1 MKKNHN
7 LFVLAI
13 VTLLA
18 LFTSQETA
26 KSNNFIRYA
35 GFEVAGSVTF
45 QTSSGEAVKDTPE
58 VVIWL
63 VPLDAIYVVGYRNE
77 PPRYQI
83 QQRKKKFEPSLLV
96 VPVGSTVD
104 FLNRDLYFHSV
115 FSVAR
120 GKRFD
125 LGPYRGGEQKAVR
138 FDRTGPA
145 YVFCKL
151 HPDELVVVLAVD
163 SSLFGVS
170 DISDHISIP
179 NVLPGRYLLH
189 FWYDGATEQELQAL
203 ERTTVFTGASHQL
216 PSISV
221 AMATRDWRNHGNS
234 GKFNDIPSGP
244 GYQLCKTIQKSHSG
258 SSR

>member
-1 MKKNHN
+1 MKKNHS

-13 VTLLA
+13 VTLLG

-26 KSNNFIRYA
+26 KPNNFIRHA

-45 QTSSGEAVKDTPE
+45 QSGSGEAVKDTPE

-63 VPLDAIYVVGYRNE
+63 VPLGATYVIGYRNK
-77 PPRYQI
+77 PPCYQI

-125 LGPYRGGEQKAVR
+125 LGPYHGGEQKSVR
-138 FDRTGPA
+138 FDRAGPA

-151 HPDELVVVLAVD
+151 HPDMLAVVLAVD

-189 FWYDGATEQELQAL
+189 VWYEGATEQELKAL
-203 ERTTVFTGASHQL
+203 ERTTVLTGDSHQL
-216 PSISV
+216 PSIFV
-221 AMATRDWRNHGNS
+221 AMATRDSRNHGNS
-234 GKFNDIPSGP
+234 AKLNDIPSGP
-244 GYQLCKTIQKSHSG
+244 GYQLCKAIQKFSG
-258 SSR
+258 RSR